1 MKVSYNW
8 IKEWVKN
15 LPRPEKLADLL
26 TMHSFE
32 VKAIEKSGNDYL
44 LDIDILPNRAHD
56 CLCHLGIAKECAA
69 LLKSKLKT
77 QKLKLIESKKT
88 KAANFINIEIK
99 DKDGC
104 PRYTARMIT
113 GVKITPS
120 PQWLQDKLK
129 AIGQKPI
136 NNVVDAANYVMFE
149 MGQPLHV
156 FDYEKIEGKSRPQSG
171 SRQGSGKTIVIRK
184 AKNKEKIT
192 TLDGEICEL
201 DESILVIADSKDVLA
216 LAGVKGGTK
225 AEITP
230 KTKTIVLESANF
242 GIHAVRNTVRKTGI
256 KTDASIRFEHGLDPN
271 LAQEAMDR
279 VAWLIREIAKG
290 EIAKGL
296 IDVYPQKVLARKIK
310 LNPEKV
316 ENVLGMKIPNSEIAE
331 ILTSLGFEADNSLKV
346 TIPTIRQ
353 DIEIEEDL
361 IEEISRVIGYDNIPT
376 QQPFGLLGASKLN
389 DDLTIINKVKSI
401 FEGLGF
407 NEVYNFS
414 FVGESDIEKLKSVK
428 DGYLELENPLSV
440 DLKYMRRDLLVN
452 LLKNLKDN
460 AKNFLNTERG
470 IKIFEL
476 GKVYH
481 GLKDGAVKEEKML
494 SGIIAWKNEKT
505 KGEKFYELKGV
516 IDSLLNK
523 LGISDQWY
531 DDFEATPEWTDE
543 IFWQKTGTAEIKIGD
558 EEVGFLGQMNSMILN
573 KLNING
579 IIVAFNLNF
588 EKVLKLAEEELI
600 YEPPSPYPAAVRD
613 LAIFV
618 DLDDKMADVL
628 NVIETAGGKLVQD
641 VDLFDMYEG
650 EGIPGGRKS
659 LAFHIIYQ
667 SYEKTLKD
675 EEVDKIHR
683 KIIREL
689 EKNKNWQ
696 VRK

>member
-1 MKVSYNW
+1 MTEQEIINRSMKFSYNW
-8 IKEWVKN
+8 IKERVKN
-15 LPRPEKLADLL
+15 LPKPEKLADLL

-32 VKAIEKSGNDYL
+32 VKTIEKTGNDYL

-56 CLCHLGIAKECAA
+56 CLCYLGVARECAA
-69 LLKSKLKT
+69 LTKSKIKI
-77 QKLKLIESKKT
+77 QKLKLTESKT
-88 KAANFINIEIK
+88 KKAENFIKIEVK
-99 DKDGC
+99 NREDC
-104 PRYTARMIT
+104 PRYIARVIT
-113 GVKITPS
+113 DIKIGPS
-120 PQWLQDKLK
+120 PKWLQEKLK
-129 AIGQKPI
+129 SIGQNSI
-136 NNVVDAANYVMFE
+136 NNVVDAANYMMFE
-149 MGQPLHV
+149 MGQPLHA
-156 FDYEKIEGKSRPQSG
+156 FDYEKIEGK
-171 SRQGSGKTIVIRK
+171 KIIVRR

-192 TLDGEICEL
+192 TLDGETCEL
-201 DESILVIADSKDVLA
+201 DDSILIIADNKDALA

-225 AEITP
+225 AEISP

-242 GIHAVRNTVRKTGI
+242 GIHAVRNTIKKTGI
-256 KTDASIRFEHGLDPN
+256 KTDASVRFEHGLDPN
-271 LAQEAMDR
+271 LAQETIDR
-279 VAWLIREIAKG
+279 VVELIQEIAGG
-290 EIAKGL
+290 EIARGI
-296 IDVYPQKVLARKIK
+296 IDIYPQKVFAKKIK
-310 LNPEKV
+310 LNREKV
-316 ENVLGMKIPNSEIAE
+316 ESVLGIKITNSEITGT
-331 ILTSLGFEADNSLKV
+331 LKLLGFEVDESLKV

-361 IEEISRVIGYDNIPT
+361 IEEISRIIGYDNIPT

-389 DDLTIINKVKSI
+389 DDLTVINKVKSI
-401 FEGLGF
+401 FEGLDF

-414 FVGESDIEKLKSVK
+414 FVGEADIEKLKLEK

-440 DLKYMRRDLLVN
+440 DLKYLRKDLLVN

-460 AKNFLNTERG
+460 AKSFLNTERG

-476 GKVYH
+476 GKVYRSA
-481 GLKDGAVKEEKML
+481 KDGAVKEEKML
-494 SGIIAWKNEKT
+494 SGIIATRNEKT

-531 DDFEATPEWTDE
+531 DDFEATPEWTDD
-543 IFWQKTGTAEIKIGD
+543 IFWQKIGTAEIKVGD
-558 EEVGFLGQMNSMILN
+558 EEVGFLGQINSQVLN

-579 IIVAFNLNF
+579 VVVAFNLNF
-588 EKVLKLAEEELI
+588 EKILKLAEEELI
-600 YEPPSPYPAAVRD
+600 YEPPSLYPAAVRD

-618 DLDDKMADVL
+618 DLEDRMADVL
-628 NVIETAGGKLVQD
+628 NIIEITGGKLVRD

-650 EGIPGGRKS
+650 EGIPDSKKS

-683 KIIREL
+683 KIIKEL

-696 VRK
+696 VRR

>member
-1 MKVSYNW
+1 MKFSYNW

-15 LPRPEKLADLL
+15 LPKPEKLADLL
-26 TMHSFE
+26 TMHAFE
-32 VKAIEKSGNDYL
+32 VKTIEKTGSDYL
-44 LDIDILPNRAHD
+44 LDIDVLPNRAHD

-69 LLKSKLKT
+69 LIKSKIKNRKSKVT
-77 QKLKLIESKKT
+77 ESKKT
-88 KAANFINIEIK
+88 KAANFISVEIK

-104 PRYTARMIT
+104 PRYTARVIT
-113 GVKITPS
+113 GVKIGPS
-120 PQWLQDKLK
+120 PQRLRDKLK

-149 MGQPLHV
+149 MGQPLHA
-156 FDYEKIEGKSRPQSG
+156 FDYEKIEGK
-171 SRQGSGKTIVIRK
+171 KIIVRR

-201 DESILVIADSKDVLA
+201 DESVLIIADNKDALA

-230 KTKTIVLESANF
+230 KTKTIILESANF
-242 GIHAVRNTVRKTGI
+242 GIHAVRSTVRKTGI

-279 VAWLIREIAKG
+279 VAELIREIAKG

-296 IDVYPQKVLARKIK
+296 IDVYPQKVFARKIK

-316 ENVLGMKIPNSEIAE
+316 ESILGMKIANSEIAG
-331 ILTSLGFEADNSLKV
+331 ILKSLGFEVDNSLKV

-361 IEEISRVIGYDNIPT
+361 IEEVSRIIGYDNIPT
-376 QQPFGLLGASKLN
+376 QQPFGLLGASKVN
-389 DDLTIINKVKSI
+389 DDLTIINKGKSI

-414 FVGESDIEKLKSVK
+414 FIGEADIEKLKLGK
-428 DGYLELENPLSV
+428 DGYLELENPLSI
-440 DLKYMRRDLLVN
+440 DLKYMRKDLLVN
-452 LLKNLKDN
+452 LLKNVKDN
-460 AKNFLNTERG
+460 ARGFLNTERG

-481 GLKDGAVKEEKML
+481 GSKDGAVKEEKML
-494 SGIIAWKNEKT
+494 SGIIAGKDEKT
-505 KGEKFYELKGV
+505 KGEKFYELKGA

-531 DDFEATPEWTDE
+531 DDFGATPEWTDDV
-543 IFWQKTGTAEIKIGD
+543 FWQKTGTAEIKIGD
-558 EEVGFLGQMNSMILN
+558 EEVGFLGQINSMILN

-579 IIVAFNLNF
+579 IVVAFNLNF
-588 EKVLKLAEEELI
+588 GKILKLAEEELI

-628 NVIETAGGKLVQD
+628 NIIETAGGKLVQD

-675 EEVDKIHR
+675 EEVDKVHR

>member
-8 IKEWVKN
+8 LKEYVKN
-15 LPRPEKLADLL
+15 LPKPEKLADLL

-32 VKAIEKSGNDYL
+32 VKAIGKTGNDYL
-44 LDIDILPNRAHD
+44 LDIDVLPNRAHD

-69 LLKSKLKT
+69 LIKSKVKN
-77 QKLKLIESKKT
+77 QKPKVVESKKT
-88 KAANFINIEIK
+88 KAANFISVEIK

-104 PRYTARMIT
+104 PRYTARVII
-113 GVKITPS
+113 GVKIAPS

-129 AIGQKPI
+129 SIGQKPI

-149 MGQPLHV
+149 MGQPLHA
-156 FDYEKIEGKSRPQSG
+156 FDYEKIEGK
-171 SRQGSGKTIVIRK
+171 KIIVRK
-184 AKNKEKIT
+184 AINKEKIT

-201 DESILVIADSKDVLA
+201 DESVLIIADSKDALA
-216 LAGVKGGTK
+216 LAGIKGGTK

-230 KTKTIVLESANF
+230 KTRTIVLESANF

-279 VAWLIREIAKG
+279 VAELTREIAKG
-290 EIAKGL
+290 EIAEGL
-296 IDVYPQKVLARKIK
+296 IDVYPQKVFARKIK

-316 ENVLGMKIPNSEIAE
+316 ESILGMKITNLEIAG
-331 ILTSLGFEADNSLKV
+331 ILKSLGFEVDSSLKV

-361 IEEISRVIGYDNIPT
+361 IEEISRIIGYDNIPIE
-376 QQPFGLLGASKLN
+376 QPFGLLGASKLD
-389 DDLTIINKVKSI
+389 DDLTITNKVKSI

-414 FVGESDIEKLKSVK
+414 FIGEADIEKLKPSK
-428 DGYLELENPLSV
+428 DGYLELENPLSI
-440 DLKYMRRDLLVN
+440 DLKYMRKDLLVN
-452 LLKNLKDN
+452 LLKNVKDN
-460 AKNFLNTERG
+460 AKSFLNTERG

-481 GLKDGAVKEEKML
+481 SLKDGAVKEEKML
-494 SGIIAWKNEKT
+494 SGIIAGKNEKT
-505 KGEKFYELKGV
+505 KGEKFYELKGA

-531 DDFEATPEWTDE
+531 DDFEATPEWTDDV
-543 IFWQKTGTAEIKIGD
+543 FWQKTGTAEIKIGD
-558 EEVGFLGQMNSMILN
+558 EEVGFLGQINSLILN
-573 KLNING
+573 KLNISG
-579 IIVAFNLNF
+579 IVVAFNLNF
-588 EKVLKLAEEELI
+588 EKILKLAEEELI

-618 DLDDKMADVL
+618 DLDDKMTDVL
-628 NVIETAGGKLVQD
+628 NIIEIAGGELVQD
-641 VDLFDMYEG
+641 VDLFDTYEG
-650 EGIPGGRKS
+650 EGIPDNRKS